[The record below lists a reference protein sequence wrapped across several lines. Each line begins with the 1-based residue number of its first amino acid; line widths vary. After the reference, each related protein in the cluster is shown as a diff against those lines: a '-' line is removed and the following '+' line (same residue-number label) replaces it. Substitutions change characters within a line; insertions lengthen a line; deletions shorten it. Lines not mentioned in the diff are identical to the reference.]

1 MERGIFILE
10 FKEVAV
16 KDRAL
21 FETYLNKPEHFG
33 SECAFTN
40 LYIWRDYYRTWWTEI
55 FGFLLIKVELEGES
69 YYLQPFGGKDEDLP
83 LLAKEIRE
91 AEGGPFEFR
100 GIYECSLERLS
111 CLKGEEEFRENRDEN
126 FAECL
131 NFGEE
136 WCKARMETDPSIVWE
151 IRALQEAF
159 VNFEALG
166 LRGGA
171 IRVNGK
177 IEAFGFG
184 KTINGEVC
192 DENVEKAN
200 PDIRGLYAAIQT
212 ECAQYVWPDMKYIN
226 REEDI
231 GLEGLRKAKEAL
243 HPAFMVKKYSL
254 LVK

>member
-111 CLKGEEEFRENRDEN
+111 CLKGEEEFRENRDS
-126 FAECL
+126 
-131 NFGEE
+131 
-136 WCKARMETDPSIVWE
+136 WDYVY
-151 IRALQEAF
+151 LQEDLAT
-159 VNFEALG
+159 
-166 LRGGA
+166 LRGRRYHGQKNHYNTFKGR
-171 IRVNGK
+171 IRIMYLK
-177 IEAFGFG
+177 
-184 KTINGEVC
+184 
-192 DENVEKAN
+192 
-200 PDIRGLYAAIQT
+200 
-212 ECAQYVWPDMKYIN
+212 
-226 REEDI
+226 
-231 GLEGLRKAKEAL
+231 
-243 HPAFMVKKYSL
+243 
-254 LVK
+254 